1 MRFKIFSFAGLLV
14 FALLALTAP
23 RVDAQESEVTV
34 VDEVIAQVNDDVITL
49 SVLKRESKERVEAL
63 KQDGKMTEQ
72 QALDEVTKRQAELI
86 ATLINERLLLQKGK
100 ELDLAGEIET
110 EVNRRMLEIAREQGI
125 NSIQKLEDAMRANGL
140 VPEQIKETMRVEMM
154 KQAVL
159 QQEVDRRVY
168 LGFRSDEV
176 KAYFEAHKEMFTKPE
191 SINISEIWL
200 STSDKDP
207 AAVKARATE
216 LVQQIRAGADF
227 KALAAANSERT
238 KDGQRTAP
246 KDFGVVGNFEM
257 PSLREDL
264 AAKLKN
270 VKAGDITDPIQSP
283 DGFQILRVNERFP
296 AGTTPTFNESQVR
309 QAMLAERSQKAREDY
324 LTTLRTEA
332 FIKVADAYKDSVEP
346 LLKLN
351 NAAAAK
357 TADKDKKKK
366 N

>member
-1 MRFKIFSFAGLLV
+1 MRIKILSFAGIFV

-23 RVDAQESEVTV
+23 QVSAQESEVTV

-49 SVLKRESKERVEAL
+49 SVLKRESKERVDAL
-63 KQDGKMTEQ
+63 RQDGKMTEQ
-72 QALDEVTKRQAELI
+72 QAIEEVNKRQAELI

-125 NSIQKLEDAMRANGL
+125 NSILKLEEAMRANGL
-140 VPEQIKETMRVEMM
+140 VPEQIKETMRSEMM

-168 LGFRSDEV
+168 LGFRTDEV
-176 KAYFEAHKEMFTKPE
+176 KAYFEAHKDQFRKPE

-200 STSDKDP
+200 STVEKDP
-207 AAVKARATE
+207 EAVRARVTE

-264 AAKLKN
+264 AAKLKTIK
-270 VKAGDITDPIQSP
+270 VGDITDPIQTP
-283 DGFQILRVNERFP
+283 DGFQIIRVNERFP
-296 AGTTPTFNESQVR
+296 PGTTPTFNDNQVR
-309 QAMLAERSQKAREDY
+309 QAMLAEKSQKAREEY
-324 LTTLRTEA
+324 LTKLRSEA
-332 FIKVADAYKDSVEP
+332 FIKVAEAYKDSVEP
-346 LLKLN
+346 LLKVN
-351 NAAAAK
+351 TTAAAK
-357 TADKDKKKK
+357 SADKDKKKK